1 MTTELLFRDDAYLRT
16 AGARVLSASE
26 RGFTL
31 DRTVFYPQ
39 GGGQAGDTGTA
50 RRAGGELIRIIDTR
64 KGDSA
69 DEVLHLLAPGS
80 PAPEPGDM
88 VLFPSYLMHAVPPN
102 KGGRRITL
110 SFNALPTQLDSWGYV
125 VRFG

>member
-80 PAPEPGDM
+80 PAPEPGELLTLEIDWERR
-88 VLFPSYLMHAVPPN
+88 YRLMRLHTALHL
-102 KGGRRITL
+102 L
-110 SFNALPTQLDSWGYV
+110 SCVIVAP
-125 VRFG
+125 